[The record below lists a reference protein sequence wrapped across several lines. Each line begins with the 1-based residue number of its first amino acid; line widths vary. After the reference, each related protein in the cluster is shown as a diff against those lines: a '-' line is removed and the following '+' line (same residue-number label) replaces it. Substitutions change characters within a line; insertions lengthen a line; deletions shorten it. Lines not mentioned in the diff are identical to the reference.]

1 MNDTIVSMLEDRL
14 KESIELTKTTRL
26 GTAEREALDEEISMI
41 TTRLSDYQ
49 RQQLEYWDKEERR
62 RIEEK
67 KNDEMAKIERN
78 KQKIGWERWAF
89 EFLKLGVTI
98 GTGMYSFFKGQ
109 NNMLK
114 FEEHGRITTT
124 AGRELHLPKITW
136 WK

>member
-1 MNDTIVSMLEDRL
+1 MDEELLTMLNNRL
-14 KESIELTKTTRL
+14 KELIELSKTVKV
-26 GTAEREALDEEISMI
+26 GTEERKAVDSEISML
-41 TTRLSDYQ
+41 TNCLLDNNRQNLDY
-49 RQQLEYWDKEERR
+49 YDKEERR

-67 KNDEMAKIERN
+67 KNDEMAKIEKN

-89 EFLKLGVTI
+89 EFLKLGITI

-109 NNMLK
+109 RNVLN

>member
-1 MNDTIVSMLEDRL
+1 MVDDVMVLLEDRL
-14 KESIELTKTTRL
+14 KQSIELTKTVKL
-26 GTAEREALDEEISMI
+26 GTGEREALDNEISKI
-41 TTRLSDYQ
+41 SSCLLDYN
-49 RQQLEYWDKEERR
+49 RQQLEYYDKEERR

-67 KNDEMAKIERN
+67 KNDEMTKVERN

-89 EFLKLGVTI
+89 EFLKLGITI

-109 NNMLK
+109 SNMLN